1 MLLHMRAVVN
11 ISLPTQLNTVVE
23 EEVSTGKY
31 ASKSEFFRS
40 LLRSWMDARLATELE
55 ESRKELKV
63 GKGKILSSL
72 SDLR

>member
-1 MLLHMRAVVN
+1 MRTIVN

-23 EEVSTGKY
+23 KEVKTGQY

-40 LLRSWMDARLATELE
+40 LLRSFLETRIAKELE
-55 ESRKELKV
+55 VSRNELKA
-63 GKGKILSSL
+63 GRGKILTSL